1 MPWLLQ
7 EELGLCGIGIEP
19 AAIGNVTVC
28 GFNSQGANALGV

>member
-7 EELGLCGIGIEP
+7 EELGLCGIEP